1 MGWWSKR
8 NFLLVLMALAVL
20 QLAGEGCTRAPRDPR
35 GAVPLSSSDNVTF
48 PSERWPAYARGFSW
62 GVGSQGET
70 VLIIRQPRTEEVL
83 AVVSRDDFALEGDEW
98 RDFPRIVL
106 GTGGVITTSTTHV
119 ALLDAAGGLERW
131 AGCTSLKYLRSD
143 AMLTWVAEHRVADVS
158 GDAGIHVERVMAL
171 DPGLV
176 LVSPSHDLPSH
187 HGWPVVP
194 VTEYLEPHPLGRAEW
209 MCALAWMVGDSLQ
222 GAQAFGE
229 LRRRYE
235 ALKQAS
241 TDLHASTDPPKQEG
255 RRPTLFTGSV
265 ADGIWH
271 APGADSFVAH
281 WIEDAGGTYAL
292 KDLGSFG
299 NVEVGMESLLRLT
312 EQSDAWVMVTYDPDG
327 FTVDDLLAMD
337 PRHEALL
344 QGTGA
349 VWVCNTAFAD
359 YFTDV
364 VVHPEWM
371 LEDLMALMSG
381 QTRGPHG
388 LLEVL
393 LSNPKP

>member
-1 MGWWSKR
+1 
-8 NFLLVLMALAVL
+8 MALAVL
-20 QLAGEGCTRAPRDPR
+20 QLAAEGCARAPKDPR
-35 GAVPLSSSDNVTF
+35 GAVPLSSADNATF

-83 AVVSRDDFALEGDEW
+83 AVVGLDDRALEGNEW
-98 RDFPRIVL
+98 RAFPRIVL

-119 ALLDAAGGLERW
+119 ALLDAAGGLGRW
-131 AGCTSLKYLRSD
+131 AGCTSLKYLRND
-143 AMLTWVAEHRVADVS
+143 ATLTWVAEHGVADVS

-209 MCALAWMVGDSLQ
+209 MCALAWMVGDSLR
-222 GAQAFGE
+222 GALTFE
-229 LRRRYE
+229 EVRRRYE
-235 ALKQAS
+235 GLKQPS
-241 TDLHASTDPPKQEG
+241 TDLSELTDPHTSTDVPKHEEQG
-255 RRPTLFTGSV
+255 PTLFTGSV

-292 KDLGSFG
+292 KDLGSSG
-299 NVEVGMESLLRLT
+299 NVEVGMESLLKLT

-327 FTVDDLLAMD
+327 FTEEDLLAMD

-344 QGTGA
+344 QGTDA
-349 VWVCNTAFAD
+349 VWVCNTAHAD

-371 LEDLMALMSG
+371 LEDLMALISG

-393 LSNPKP
+393 SSDPKP